1 MAQTAKKTAR
11 KAEELAIEAQ
21 APIEEEAQPVV
32 KETHRV
38 VRTWEARKP
47 LAEDDDEEYEIEESA
62 EEIESVSEFTDP
74 IARLLHE
81 IGASR
86 SSWAMHVSRLPKY
99 GRDERIDPK
108 SRVFVGTLTIPDAT
122 YLEEAKYIEDIQ
134 ARFAKGTETNHF
146 LCCVRRD
153 NRNYSYLPVVSVEP
167 PDPLTAA
174 KQQVENP
181 GAPINYFTMPS
192 ADDGFKRFVQQA
204 KQFAEL
210 RDLLFPQAMLEKIQP
225 PAQSNE
231 QLTTERALMHLVS
244 QDQGMLD
251 GIITKMLKPA
261 GGQRET
267 SWMEL
272 AFEAIKNDT
281 LPKMIREAKSL
292 LLETRAGVMPP
303 QPDLLQSPGALN
315 APASAPAPMPAAPS
329 TPPPAPSIQNLPPE
343 VQLLNFA
350 VQAHVQGWPAKA
362 AADWISE
369 FEEQNPSVQPYVT
382 GFLSMDS
389 IQALQWLTSTI
400 PQAAHLAESAKAAEW
415 IADLQAALKPEE
427 DPA

>member
-1 MAQTAKKTAR
+1 MTQTAKKTAK
-11 KAEELAIEAQ
+11 KAEEIAIEAQ
-21 APIEEEAQPVV
+21 APIDEGLQPVV

-62 EEIESVSEFTDP
+62 EEIESVSEPIDP

-99 GRDERIDPK
+99 GRDERTDPK

-134 ARFAKGTETNHF
+134 ARFAKGSETNHF

-153 NRNYSYLPVVSVEP
+153 NRNYSYLPVISVEP
-167 PDPLTAA
+167 PDPITAA

-181 GAPINYFTMPS
+181 GNPINIFQTPQ
-192 ADDGFKRFVQQA
+192 ADGFDQFVKQA
-204 KQFAEL
+204 KRFAEL

-225 PAQSNE
+225 PQQSNE
-231 QLTTERALMHLVS
+231 ALTTERALMHLVS

-261 GGQRET
+261 GGAKEI
-267 SWMEL
+267 SLMEL
-272 AFEAIKNDT
+272 AFEAIRNDT
-281 LPKMIREAKSL
+281 LPKMIKEAKAL
-292 LLETRAGVMPP
+292 LLETRQITDQAPAPLAPVA
-303 QPDLLQSPGALN
+303 PGAPI
-315 APASAPAPMPAAPS
+315 APNPAPMPAAP
-329 TPPPAPSIQNLPPE
+329 TPPPAPSNIPPE
-343 VQLLNFA
+343 IQLLNFA

-362 AADWISE
+362 AADWIIE
-369 FEEQNPSVQPYVT
+369 FEEQNPSVAPYVT
-382 GFLSMDS
+382 GFLGMESV
-389 IQALQWLTSTI
+389 QALQWLTSTI
-400 PQAAHLAESAKAAEW
+400 PQAASLADSAKAAEW
-415 IADLQAALKPEE
+415 IADLQAALKPEDE
-427 DPA
+427 AAA